1 VNSHFRRRQ
10 QALFA
15 SQQLSVLAL
24 SGDVNIRRLT
34 CAAPNARLPEGER
47 AVYATVK
54 IRTNVIP
61 SASGANLMEVPMAT
75 FVVLASFSD
84 QGIKNVKQTIERA
97 DAFKQMATKAGA
109 TVKDIYW
116 TLGAHDIVAI
126 CEAPDDETATA
137 LSLSVASRGNV
148 RSETLR
154 AFSFDEMKKVLGKM
168 V

>member
-1 VNSHFRRRQ
+1 M
-10 QALFA
+10 
-15 SQQLSVLAL
+15 QLELL
-24 SGDVNIRRLT
+24 PGKDLGRRLKIT
-34 CAAPNARLPEGER
+34 GRLPDRRGER
-47 AVYATVK
+47 VLPLVAGQPRLTSYTAAN
-54 IRTNVIP
+54 IGTNVI
-61 SASGANLMEVPMAT
+61 SLAWGAKLMEVPMAT

-109 TVKDIYW
+109 TIKDIYW
-116 TLGAHDIVAI
+116 TLGAHDVVAI

-148 RSETLR
+148 CSETLR